1 MRTLVRGVSLHN
13 GEAETVL
20 PIWGGLPDRDFMPSG
35 VAMVLQWLSSPV
47 VWTLIVLIMSG
58 LGIFRELF

>member
-1 MRTLVRGVSLHN
+1 MGRRAGPQLCSER
-13 GEAETVL
+13 
-20 PIWGGLPDRDFMPSG
+20 

-47 VWTLIVLIMSG
+47 VWTLIVLVMSG

>member
-1 MRTLVRGVSLHN
+1 M
-13 GEAETVL
+13 
-20 PIWGGLPDRDFMPSG
+20 PIWGGVPDRNFVASG

-47 VWTLIVLIMSG
+47 VWTLIVLVMSG

>member
-1 MRTLVRGVSLHN
+1 MGRLAGPRL
-13 GEAETVL
+13 
-20 PIWGGLPDRDFMPSG
+20 IPSG

-47 VWTLIVLIMSG
+47 VWTLIVLVMSG